1 MEIQI
6 VGRKGS
12 GKSTLLEFLT
22 GSKISKGVL
31 ELQDERVDVLSV
43 MSASKKKSYAKA
55 DLVDTPVSKTGA
67 DDEAFFEKQV
77 VPSSKGKD
85 AILYCLK
92 NFSAPGES
100 FPDPLAELDLLETYL
115 ILSDLHTVEG
125 RLFRLNDNKF
135 KRTNIEDLEK
145 KMLSEKILPV
155 LETNKPLRSSIDPE
169 DFIWAE
175 KIGLVSHLNAF
186 AVLNTDERAE
196 KAYEI
201 AVEVS
206 ERGITCSVVCSKFEL
221 ELKDLEPEEAQSFRK
236 DFGIRKEGKTL
247 LLKNLIEGMNLLS
260 FLTTGPKESRAWLA
274 KRGSKAPQAAGKI
287 HSDMERGFIRAQ
299 IVSFEELKK
308 AGSYQKA
315 KSLNLVR
322 SEGKEYVMK
331 DGDVVEFFFSV

>member
-12 GKSTLLEFLT
+12 GKSTLLELLT
-22 GSKISKGVL
+22 GSKISRGVL
-31 ELQDERVDVLSV
+31 ELEDERVDVLSE
-43 MSASKKKSYAKA
+43 MSASKKKSYAKS
-55 DLVDTPVSKTGA
+55 DLFDTPVSKTGA
-67 DDEAFFEKQV
+67 DDESFFEKQV

-85 AILYCLK
+85 TILYCLK
-92 NFSAPGES
+92 NFSAPGETY
-100 FPDPLAELDLLETYL
+100 PDPLSELDLLETYL

-125 RLFRLNDNKF
+125 RLSRLNDNKF

-145 KMLSEKILPV
+145 KMLAEKILPV
-155 LETNKPLRSSIDPE
+155 LEANRPLRSSVDSG
-169 DFIWAE
+169 DFVWAE

-186 AVLNTDERAE
+186 AVMNTDERAE
-196 KAYEI
+196 SAYEMAGEI
-201 AVEVS
+201 TK
-206 ERGITCSVVCSKFEL
+206 RGVPCSVVCSKFEL
-221 ELKDLEPEEAQSFRK
+221 ELKDLEPEEAQNFRK
-236 DFGIRKEGKTL
+236 DFGIQKDGKTL
-247 LLKNLIEGMNLLS
+247 LLKNLIEGMNLIS
-260 FLTTGPKESRAWLA
+260 FLTTGPKESRAWLT

-299 IVSFEELKK
+299 VVSFDALKK

-322 SEGKEYVMK
+322 SEGKEYVMA